1 MDSRFSPGALA
12 AYDFGDGKIRLC
24 LVRCAFMRKNG
35 NVGYS
40 IQPYGDDGA
49 LWKPRNVAS
58 ISLRRSGYANC
69 GTTSKSGASFST
81 KE

>member
-1 MDSRFSPGALA
+1 MESRFSPGALA

-58 ISLRRSGYANC
+58 ISLSRSVYANC
-69 GTTSKSGASFST
+69 GIVLKSAGSPP
-81 KE
+81 